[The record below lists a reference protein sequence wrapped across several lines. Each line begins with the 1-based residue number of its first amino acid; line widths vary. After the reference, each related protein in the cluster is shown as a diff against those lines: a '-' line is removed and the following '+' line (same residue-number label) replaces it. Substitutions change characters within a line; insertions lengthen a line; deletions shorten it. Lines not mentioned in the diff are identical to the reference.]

1 MSLQD
6 LKIYILNSLTLV
18 LSSTDIDYALKII
31 LILLSIGY
39 TSQRW
44 YVLFIESKN
53 KTNRGKEDK

>member
-18 LSSTDIDYALKII
+18 LSATDIDYALKII

-53 KTNRGKEDK
+53 KTNGKKEDK

>member
-6 LKIYILNSLTLV
+6 LKIYILNSLTLF
-18 LSSTDIDYALKII
+18 LSATDIDYALKII

-53 KTNRGKEDK
+53 KTNGKKEDK

>member
-53 KTNRGKEDK
+53 KINGKKEDK

>member
-44 YVLFIESKN
+44 YVLFIEGKN
-53 KTNRGKEDK
+53 KTNGKKEDK